1 MSPER
6 AIGRYRRWY
15 ARLLRLYP
23 RPFHQRFAEPM
34 AQTFTDLIR
43 ERRDVNRGFHAFAI
57 GTFAETSAGIMREN
71 MTQIFQSKV
80 VKWMLITAAVLSVP
94 ALAMAFQLAV
104 PDPGSGTDGVS
115 WGAGDFL
122 AAAVMILGAG
132 LLYEW
137 AATRAGTT
145 THRIAVG
152 LMAGAALLL
161 VWINL
166 AVGIIGEPGNP
177 ANLLYFGVLAVL
189 VVGASIARLEPR
201 SMSLV
206 LFATAGAQALVPV
219 IALVMGLT
227 PTWPLD
233 AVFIGLWVASGLLF
247 RQAGVASV
255 PAS

>member
-1 MSPER
+1 M
-6 AIGRYRRWY
+6 IGRYRRWY

-23 RPFHQRFAEPM
+23 RPFRQRFGEPM

-43 ERRDVNRGFHAFAI
+43 ERRANQGLHAFAV
-57 GTFAETSAGIMREN
+57 GAFAETSAGILREN
-71 MTQIFQSKV
+71 MTQILQSKV
-80 VKWMLITAAVLSVP
+80 VKWMLITAAVLAVP

-104 PDPGSGTDGVS
+104 PDPGSGTDGVN
-115 WGAGDFL
+115 WGPGDFL

-137 AATRAGTT
+137 AATRVGTT
-145 THRIAVG
+145 THRIAVVI
-152 LMAGAALLL
+152 MAGAALLL

-177 ANLLYFGVLAVL
+177 VNLLYFGVLAVL
-189 VVGASIARLEPR
+189 IVGASIARLEPR
-201 SMSLV
+201 GMSLA

-219 IALVMGLT
+219 IALVVGQT
-227 PTWPLD
+227 SNWPLD
-233 AVFIGLWVASGLLF
+233 LVFIGLWVVSGLLF
-247 RQAGVASV
+247 RQTSVASV

>member
-23 RPFHQRFAEPM
+23 RPFQERFAEPM
-34 AQTFTDLIR
+34 AQTFTDLCR
-43 ERRDVNRGFHAFAI
+43 ERTDANRGLIGFAL
-57 GTFAETSAGIMREN
+57 GTFAETSAQIMREN

-80 VKWMLITAAVLSVP
+80 VRWMLITAALLAVP
-94 ALAMAFQLAV
+94 ALAMAFQIGV
-104 PDPGSGTDGVS
+104 PDPGSGTEGVN
-115 WGAGDFL
+115 WGPGDFL

-145 THRIAVG
+145 THRIAVAI
-152 LMAGAALLL
+152 MAGTALFL
-161 VWINL
+161 VWSNL

-177 ANLLYFGVLAVL
+177 VNLLYFGVLAVL

-201 SMSLV
+201 GMSV
-206 LFATAGAQALVPV
+206 ALFATANSQALVSV
-219 IALVMGLT
+219 IALVAGQPAM
-227 PTWPLD
+227 PAID
-233 AVFIGLWVASGLLF
+233 AVFIGAWVVSGLLF
-247 RQAGVASV
+247 RQASQLLA
-255 PAS
+255 AT